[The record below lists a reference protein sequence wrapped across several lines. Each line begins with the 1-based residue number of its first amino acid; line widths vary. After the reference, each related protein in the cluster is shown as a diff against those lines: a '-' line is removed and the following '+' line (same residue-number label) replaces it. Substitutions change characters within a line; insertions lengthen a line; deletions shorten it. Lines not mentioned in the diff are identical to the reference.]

1 MHGLI
6 NIFHMQVVTCICM
19 EHKYVNTDTC
29 CGVLMCMCTCMWYT
43 TAIGCH
49 DVFCFVI
56 HSKERVGWE
65 TQQRYTINVVHTLHS
80 SALSLCCR
88 KFLVM
93 LTWTAFLLQTLLYVD
108 LFSLESWCTNGFI
121 CDCIKRKCLGT
132 FCSAYNFYA
141 LKCLE
146 NLMSECCVHTCNCYW
161 WM

>member
-1 MHGLI
+1 MYGLI

-88 KFLVM
+88 KFFSDADLNSISASNLAIFWPFFPWKLMHKWFYMWLHKKKVFGHILFCIPFLCTEM
-93 LTWTAFLLQTLLYVD
+93 LRKSYVRV
-108 LFSLESWCTNGFI
+108 LCT
-121 CDCIKRKCLGT
+121 
-132 FCSAYNFYA
+132 Y
-141 LKCLE
+141 
-146 NLMSECCVHTCNCYW
+146 M
-161 WM
+161 

>member
-1 MHGLI
+1 MSTRTH
-6 NIFHMQVVTCICM
+6 VVECWC
-19 EHKYVNTDTC
+19 E
-29 CGVLMCMCTCMWYT
+29 CMCTCMWYT
-43 TAIGCH
+43 TATCIGCH

-65 TQQRYTINVVHTLHS
+65 TRQRYTINVVHTLHS

-108 LFSLESWCTNGFI
+108 LFSLESQCTNGLI

-132 FCSAYNFYA
+132 FCSAMQFLCTEMLRKSYVRVLCTY
-141 LKCLE
+141 
-146 NLMSECCVHTCNCYW
+146 M
-161 WM
+161 